1 MKPIIFYKKEITVN
15 ETILKL
21 DITEHYLT
29 KLETGEMTANEIFA
43 LYKSGEVLDRKTVNT
58 NIDIY
63 KWENFKLKEK
73 TVKSW
78 YELLPLMIK
87 EKVFEAVFIKKD
99 KTERKIICKFE
110 ATNHLEKGVLTVF
123 DIEKNDYRSINL
135 ETLKNVVIGNY
146 IYTLQKEKLLF
157 V

>member
-1 MKPIIFYKKEITVN
+1 MKPIIFYKKEIVEN

-21 DITEHYLT
+21 EITEHFFT
-29 KLETGEMTANEIFA
+29 KLESGEMTANQIFA
-43 LYKSGEVLDRKTVNT
+43 LYKTGELLDRKTIST

-63 KWENFKLKEK
+63 KWENFTLEEK

-87 EKVFEAVFIKKD
+87 DKVFEAVFIKKD
-99 KTERKIICKFE
+99 NTERKIICKFE
-110 ATNHLEKGVLTVF
+110 ATNRLDKGLITVF

-135 ETLKNVVIGNY
+135 ETLKNVVIKNCN
-146 IYTLQKEKLLF
+146 YTLKEKLLF